1 MAATKTVAAVKSV
14 SKKKVDYD
22 PKDRRERM
30 QGYMRSQQEIWFDF
44 AVDASLCYH
53 EDQWQEWTDAETNEP
68 YTSFGECAMA
78 EWGVSYKVAMMRVAM
93 GDAIREHGLTKEM
106 VGTEMGWAKFHAITT
121 AFHEDMK
128 KGEVTS
134 LLKAA
139 QKKSLAD
146 LKEFVKEVKTERV
159 GGEVQK
165 RTTLKYTLLNEM
177 AEVVQSGIDMA
188 KEIMGVDDDGLALE
202 YVFAEWGANHNPK
215 LKDKI
220 MANLHG
226 EAVEVDDEEEAPKPE
241 RKKSA
246 ATKKKEHTVSKKEKA
261 VKEVDPDE
269 LEEEFEDEEEEDE
282 APPPKAKA
290 KTAPAAKGKKAAVVE
305 DEEEFDD
312 DEDDDEDEFEE
323 EE

>member
-1 MAATKTVAAVKSV
+1 M
-14 SKKKVDYD
+14 
-22 PKDRRERM
+22 
-30 QGYMRSQQEIWFDF
+30 I
-44 AVDASLCYH
+44 
-53 EDQWQEWTDAETNEP
+53 
-68 YTSFGECAMA
+68 
-78 EWGVSYKVAMMRVAM
+78 
-93 GDAIREHGLTKEM
+93 
-106 VGTEMGWAKFHAITT
+106 GTEMGWAKFHAITT

-128 KGEVTS
+128 KSEVNT

-139 QKKSLAD
+139 QKKSLAE

-246 ATKKKEHTVSKKEKA
+246 ATKKKEKTVASKEKA

-269 LEEEFEDEEEEDE
+269 MEEEFEDEEEEDE
-282 APPPKAKA
+282 APAPKAKA
-290 KTAPAAKGKKAAVVE
+290 KVAAKGKKAAVVE
-305 DEEEFDD
+305 EEEEFEDD
-312 DEDDDEDEFEE
+312 DEDDDDDEFEE
-323 EE
+323 ED